1 MNRLLSLAV
10 AGALALGPAA
20 AHAALVAETYTFAFN
35 GFADVI
41 SSVPAPIRHVTG
53 SFTLT
58 FDPDV
63 FVDNDTTDIVVNYLH
78 GPVVGSQIGFDNFPG
93 GGGSPGFI
101 AIGGIQF
108 DADFISTGTD
118 DFTFNLKYLDPAHAI
133 LARCSD
139 GYACGSAP
147 GSTIASGYTL
157 SGYPDSAWL
166 PSMGGVP
173 EPSTWAMML
182 LGFGALGLV
191 RRRAL
196 GRPA

>member
-10 AGALALGPAA
+10 AGALVLGPAA
-20 AHAALVAETYTFAFN
+20 ARAGVVTETYTFAFN
-35 GFADVI
+35 GFTDVI
-41 SSVPAPIRHVTG
+41 SSVPAPIKHVSG

-58 FDPDV
+58 FDPAV
-63 FVDNDTTDIVVNYLH
+63 FYDNDTTDIVVNYLH
-78 GPVVGSQIGFDNFPG
+78 GPVVASTIGFDNFPA

-108 DADFISTGTD
+108 DADFISVGTD
-118 DFTFNLKYLDPAHAI
+118 DVTFNLKYLDPAHAV

-157 SGYPDSAWL
+157 SGHPDSAWL
-166 PSMGGVP
+166 PSAGGVP
-173 EPSTWAMML
+173 EPSTWAMLL
-182 LGFGALGLV
+182 LGFGALGLA
-191 RRRAL
+191 RRRAIS
-196 GRPA
+196 RAA